1 MAVVPTKSWYIAIL
15 VVSSRVDDGVARPP
29 LVDWQYKL
37 IRATD
42 REAAYHRALE
52 LGAAEVQDYLNDD
65 GSRCYWEFVGLRD
78 LHKVDVA
85 DLEDGV
91 EIYYSLEYEQPNVSI
106 RVKEDLRVF
115 QSESEFS

>member
-1 MAVVPTKSWYIAIL
+1 MEEVPAKSWYVAIL
-15 VVSSRVDDGVARPP
+15 VVASRVDDGVARPP

-42 REAAYHRALE
+42 REAAYRRALE
-52 LGAAEVQDYLNDD
+52 LGAAEVQDYLNDE

-78 LHKVDVA
+78 LHKLDVA
-85 DLEDGV
+85 NLEDGV
-91 EIYYSLEYEQPNVSI
+91 EIYYSLESERPGDSI

-115 QSESEFS
+115 QSESESS